1 MKRIRVVLLLA
12 GAVVASIAGAQ
23 TVSPFSAAAETAVL
37 GGTEF
42 KGLVST
48 EVGGKA
54 VTKRFVLRVPAA
66 AKWNGS
72 LVIGA
77 HGGGGGDDYD
87 RSGKVI
93 ATDETALDDVI
104 GRYSLGEGFAYGSV
118 DRDGIG
124 GPREGLALTYQF
136 TEIARTEVGRR
147 MKKGPARVYLV
158 GLSAGGSVARL
169 AAEDDLK
176 IYAGTILIA
185 GGGGDVP
192 TRLDKSARMA
202 ALWPLVD
209 PRVHPGLKATDP
221 NVRAYAEA
229 VGTPV
234 EARRLWPY
242 AGASA
247 VAAAARPQAPGENS
261 SGIVK
266 VPTIEVV
273 GTWDDLMIREV
284 RAYRKRVQPQAMHR
298 LYEVEGVWHMSGDD
312 DGAMSFEYVAES
324 RMKLPKDVADAMAEG
339 PSYLMTV
346 RDAFDH
352 LVDWVEKQAAPP
364 ESQTVKPGAKLR

>member
-1 MKRIRVVLLLA
+1 MNRIRLVLLLF
-12 GAVVASIAGAQ
+12 GVGVASLARAQ
-23 TVSPFSAAAETAVL
+23 AVSPFSDFVETAVR
-37 GGTEF
+37 GGIEF
-42 KGLVST
+42 MGRVTT
-48 EVGGKA
+48 EVNGKA

-66 AKWNGS
+66 ARWNGS

-77 HGGGGGDDYD
+77 HGGGGGDNYD

-93 ATDETALDDVI
+93 GTDETALDDVV
-104 GRYSLGEGFAYGSV
+104 GRYSLEEGFAYASV

-124 GPREGLALTYQF
+124 GPREGLALTYRF
-136 TEIARTEVGRR
+136 TDIARTEVGRR
-147 MKKGPARVYLV
+147 MKKAPVRMYLI
-158 GLSAGGSVARL
+158 GLSAGGSITRL
-169 AAEDDLK
+169 AAEEDLQ

-192 TRLDKSARMA
+192 TRLDRIARMA

-209 PRVHPGLKATDP
+209 PRVHPGLPATDP

-242 AGASA
+242 SGAGAG
-247 VAAAARPQAPGENS
+247 AAAARPQAPGENS
-261 SGIVK
+261 SGVVK

-273 GTWDDLMIREV
+273 GTWDDLIIREA
-284 RAYRKRVQPQAMHR
+284 RAYRRRVQPQAMHR

-312 DGAMSFEYVAES
+312 DGVMSFEYIAES

-339 PSYLMTV
+339 PSYLPTV
-346 RDAFDH
+346 RAAFDH
-352 LVDWVEKQAAPP
+352 LARWVEKQAVPP
-364 ESQTVKPGAKLR
+364 DSQTVKPGAKLR